1 MWILYRQNCAQGA
14 RDTDQ
19 TEFLPSTRVSLRRR
33 VLPHIRQLLKKKNK
47 KVETLRRLGPAR
59 QAGERCAGARAPR
72 PTEPCRAEPD
82 RTGPGRRRA
91 ADPGEAVERNHGPAM
106 LSDAERN
113 IIAVLLSVPSADM
126 SA

>member
-33 VLPHIRQLLKKKNK
+33 VLPHIRQLL
-47 KVETLRRLGPAR
+47 